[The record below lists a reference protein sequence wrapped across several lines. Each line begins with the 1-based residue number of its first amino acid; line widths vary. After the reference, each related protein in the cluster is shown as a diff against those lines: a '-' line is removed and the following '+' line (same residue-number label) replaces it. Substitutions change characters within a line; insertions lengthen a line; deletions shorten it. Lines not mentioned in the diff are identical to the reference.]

1 MAGLLLSTLLS
12 CKEKHY
18 PSPPGYD
25 LEKPNRMAL
34 GKALNEISGIT
45 FYKDINNTL
54 FAISDSKEKIF
65 QINVSSKKIKDK
77 AEKFAGP
84 HDFEDVVLVD
94 TTIFVLVSNGTI
106 MAVPLDLVHDV
117 TDSSRTITYPFWDGG
132 VNDFETLYYDP
143 SANGLIMVC
152 KDCESDK
159 GKKVRSAYRFDLA
172 LRKFDSSVFYTL
184 SSDKVKE
191 LAKDDNAD
199 FRPSAATIHPID
211 KQLYMLSSAG
221 QLLIIADTR
230 GTVKSVYHINP
241 KINPQAEGI
250 AFAPDGTMFISNE
263 GKFGKPTLQVLP
275 YKINKD
281 QTKTK

>member
-1 MAGLLLSTLLS
+1 MS
-12 CKEKHY
+12 CKERSY

-25 LEKPNRMAL
+25 MEKPTRLAL

-84 HDFEDVVLVD
+84 HDFEDVVRVD

-117 TDSSRTITYPFWDGG
+117 TDSSRTLVYPFWSTDK
-132 VNDFETLYYDP
+132 NDFETLYYDP

-152 KDCESDK
+152 KTCAGEK
-159 GKKVRSAYRFDLA
+159 GQKVRTAYRFDL
-172 LRKFDSSVFYTL
+172 LQRTFDSTAFYVINSESV
-184 SSDKVKE
+184 KQAVK
-191 LAKDDNAD
+191 DPDAD
-199 FRPSAATIHPID
+199 FKPSAAAIHPID
-211 KQLYMLSSAG
+211 KQLYILSSAG
-221 QLLIIADTR
+221 QLLVIADTH
-230 GTVKSVYHINP
+230 GKVKSAYKLNP
-241 KINPQAEGI
+241 KYHPQAEGI
-250 AFAPDGTMFISNE
+250 AFAPDGTMYISNE
-263 GKFGKPTLQVLP
+263 GKFKQPTLQVFR
-275 YKINKD
+275 YNEKTEQK
-281 QTKTK
+281 KTK